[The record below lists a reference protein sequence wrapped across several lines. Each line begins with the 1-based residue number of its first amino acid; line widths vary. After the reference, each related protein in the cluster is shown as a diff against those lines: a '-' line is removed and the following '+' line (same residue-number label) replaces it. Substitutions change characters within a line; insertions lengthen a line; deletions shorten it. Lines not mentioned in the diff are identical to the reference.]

1 MLGCVASAAYRP
13 CELCGTSANFC
24 GAGRTG
30 DGAMTDC
37 FTDEWRPRVD
47 DPARAGEGGI
57 SNPARPFSQRRFLP
71 FAVMERT

>member
-1 MLGCVASAAYRP
+1 
-13 CELCGTSANFC
+13 
-24 GAGRTG
+24 
-30 DGAMTDC
+30 MTDC